1 METTHRIGFE
11 FELKAQK
18 NLWKTWKTHQK
29 RGPAMI
35 GELPGDFLRS
45 DAQLNRS
52 HGEQASQ
59 A

>member
-1 METTHRIGFE
+1 MV
-11 FELKAQK
+11 
-18 NLWKTWKTHQK
+18 
-29 RGPAMI
+29 

-59 A
+59 AWDKDLFEVTLI